1 MQRKFRYRPAATLQP
16 GYYLL
21 SVRPSQDGKA
31 GSLFFE
37 REGGTLKETEVRFKE
52 RAVMLLCLRAPTTI
66 GVGEEDGT
74 GLDYTKL
81 GAARTAYTKIVNRA
95 RLKHRI
101 PMLDEA
107 GYICIL
113 SGIEDPENLPRI
125 RKEAIAEKTML
136 RFRLDDESVV
146 NPRLFDN
153 PFEMLPAPE
162 MPRRHSVASQGKIGV
177 ALHLY
182 YTDLWPEFAIFLN
195 IIKRPFHLWITHCG
209 MDDALHERII
219 KTFPQAQLIQVEN
232 RGRDIWPF
240 VSLLNAGAFNLCDA
254 ICKIHS
260 KKTLHGS
267 GSEEALLG
275 SRWRRRVLY
284 DLLAFGRAD
293 MIAGKFEHDP
303 GLGILGPRSL
313 RVPNDRCNLRTAW
326 GSDRS
331 REKTL
336 EIARRMGAP
345 MSDRDLDFFA
355 GSMFW
360 AKRAALEPLRRLGLR
375 REDFPDEQGQV
386 DGTTHHALE
395 RLFSRSA
402 QKAGFTIGD
411 VPAVTVE
418 EALALTSKGDP
429 FLTSNRAG

>member
-1 MQRKFRYRPAATLQP
+1 MLRKFHYRHAATLQP

-21 SVRPSQDGKA
+21 NVRPSQDGKA

-37 REGGTLKETEVRFKE
+37 REGGTLKETEVQVKE
-52 RAVMLLCLRAPTTI
+52 RGSMLLCLRAPTN
-66 GVGEEDGT
+66 VGAGEKDET
-74 GLDYTKL
+74 VLNYTKL
-81 GAARTAYTKIVNRA
+81 GSARTAYTKLVNRA

-113 SGIEDPENLPRI
+113 SGIEDPGTLPRI
-125 RKEAIAEKTML
+125 RKEAIAQRAFL
-136 RFRLDDESVV
+136 RFRLDDKSVV

-153 PFEMLPAPE
+153 PFAILPVPE
-162 MPRRHSVASQGKIGV
+162 TPWRPSVVSQCKIGV

-182 YTDLWPEFAIFLN
+182 YTDLWSEIATFLN
-195 IIKRPFHLWITHCG
+195 TIKRPFHLWITHCG
-209 MDDALHERII
+209 MDDALNKQII
-219 KTFPQAQLIQVEN
+219 RTFPQAQLIRVEN

-240 VSLLNAGAFNLCDA
+240 VSLLNAGAFDLCDA

-267 GSEEALLG
+267 GSGETLLG

-284 DLLAFGRAD
+284 DLVAFGRTD

-303 GLGILGPRSL
+303 GLGMLGPRSL
-313 RVPNDRCNLRTAW
+313 RVPSDRCNLKAAW
-326 GSDRS
+326 GSDKS

-336 EIARRMGAP
+336 EIARRMDAP

-375 REDFPDEQGQV
+375 REDFPDEQGQL

-402 QKAGFTIGD
+402 QKAGFTMGD

-418 EALALTSKGDP
+418 ESLAFTMP
-429 FLTSNRAG
+429 QRQPA

>member
-1 MQRKFRYRPAATLQP
+1 VQRKSHYRHAATLQP

-21 SVRPSQDGKA
+21 SVRPNEDGKA

-37 REGGTLKETEVRFKE
+37 REGGSLKETEVQFKE
-52 RAVMLLCLRAPTTI
+52 PGSMLLCLRAPTTI
-66 GVGEEDGT
+66 GVGEKAGT
-74 GLDYTKL
+74 VLDYTKL
-81 GAARTAYTKIVNRA
+81 GAVRTAYAKIVNRA

-107 GYICIL
+107 GYVCIL
-113 SGIEDPENLPRI
+113 SGVEDPANLPRM
-125 RKEAIAEKTML
+125 RKEAIAL
-136 RFRLDDESVV
+136 RAFVRFRLDDDSVV

-153 PFEMLPAPE
+153 PVAMLPAPE
-162 MPRRHSVASQGKIGV
+162 TPWRPSVASQGKIGV

-195 IIKRPFHLWITHCG
+195 TIKRPFDLWITHCG
-209 MDDALHERII
+209 MDGALHDRII
-219 KTFPQAQLIQVEN
+219 KTFPQAQLVQVEN

-240 VSLLNAGAFNLCDA
+240 VSLLNAGAFDLCDA

-293 MIAGKFEHDP
+293 MIAGKFEQDP
-303 GLGILGPRSL
+303 GLGMLGPRSL
-313 RVPNDRCNLRTAW
+313 RVPNDRCTLRTAW
-326 GSDRS
+326 GSDQS

-336 EIARRMGAP
+336 EIAGRMDAP
-345 MSDRDLDFFA
+345 MDDGDLDFFA

-360 AKRAALEPLRRLGLR
+360 AKGAALGPLRRLGLR
-375 REDFPDEQGQV
+375 REDFPGEQGQV

-395 RLFSRSA
+395 RLFTRSA
-402 QKAGFTIGD
+402 QKAGFTVGD

-418 EALALTSKGDP
+418 KSLALTRLGDP
-429 FLTSNRAG
+429 FLASNRTV

>member
-1 MQRKFRYRPAATLQP
+1 MQRKFPYRHAATLQP

-21 SVRPSQDGKA
+21 GVRPCQDGKA

-37 REGGTLKETEVRFKE
+37 REGGTLKETEVHFKE
-52 RAVMLLCLRAPTTI
+52 RGFMLLCLRAPTTI
-66 GVGEEDGT
+66 GMGEKDGT

-113 SGIEDPENLPRI
+113 SGIEDPAKLPRM
-125 RKEAIAEKTML
+125 RKEAIAQKTML
-136 RFRLDDESVV
+136 RFRLDDDSVV

-153 PFEMLPAPE
+153 PFEILPAPE
-162 MPRRHSVASQGKIGV
+162 TPWRPSLAPQGKTGV

-195 IIKRPFHLWITHCG
+195 SIRRPFHLWITHCG
-209 MDDALHERII
+209 MDDALHNRII

-293 MIAGKFEHDP
+293 MIAGKLEHDP
-303 GLGILGPRSL
+303 GLGMLGPPSL

-375 REDFPDEQGQV
+375 RDDFPGEQGQV
-386 DGTTHHALE
+386 DGTTQHALE

-418 EALALTSKGDP
+418 KSVALTSKGDP
-429 FLTSNRAG
+429 FLASIRGG